1 MMSNI
6 RLRSAIA
13 GVLGVFAV
21 AAQAAPTSGLE
32 EVVVTAQRRSEA
44 IQDVP
49 IAVTALTDA
58 QLERL
63 NVQETLDLV
72 KLIPNT
78 FGSNNTG
85 LGTANVYS
93 IRGLNNTESIA
104 TFDPPVGTYV
114 DDVFIAR
121 QNANN
126 FAFFDVE
133 RVEVLRGPQGTL
145 FGRNTTGGAVNVI
158 LKKPQPE
165 YGGFAEAGVGQFN
178 ERMFRLSA
186 DVPLSD
192 TFLTKISG
200 YAIRDDGY
208 VWNTVTGEKL
218 NSNDNKGARLAA
230 RWIPTD
236 SFTWDMAVDY
246 VDQDYM
252 NILNGDANE
261 LNKTLPANQQIS
273 GHDGRISTT
282 GMRTD
287 TPATRGVFVN
297 DKQNYPL
304 GNEVKSYSIT
314 SNIGWESGIGT
325 FNFITGWRSMEQ
337 KFALDFFGIPPK
349 TPVPVSGQFTIV
361 NDGNHDQFTQ
371 EIKLTGDAFGER
383 LRYVAGVYYFNEDN
397 KTDLGQLF
405 AINGTFGCV
414 PPTGSTVCHL
424 PLFGGLT
431 VFPSAGNGI
440 TIFDSNYYDRTMK
453 NTAEA
458 WAGYVQGDFDIVD
471 SLTLTVG
478 GRYTDEKKTIAY
490 KANDNVNA
498 PPVNQW
504 DTADIKAAG
513 IPVEQST
520 GQFTPRV
527 ALKWDVND
535 ELNFFVSATNGF
547 KSGGWNA
554 RNVNVSEVQPFKPE
568 KVWSYELGMRS
579 DWFDNTLR
587 ANLTGFWS
595 DVTDFQLPSAFVNA
609 TGGIAFI
616 TQNFADLEVKGAELE
631 LTWAPIDGLNLFL
644 NAGVQDGEYKSLDP
658 SITTQQQNCQAA
670 LAAGNA
676 ANVTRYCNK
685 GIVDPNGKIA
695 DPVRL
700 PDYTVVVGGSYTIPL
715 GGSGLELTPSA
726 FVQDVG
732 SYNVG
737 TSGESIGLSDGYTQW
752 SAGISL
758 GHPKDGWSVSANCD
772 NCSNE
777 YIIASVLAGTQYYNN
792 PRTWSLRFKYDW

>member
-1 MMSNI
+1 MSNNA
-6 RLRSAIA
+6 LRSAIA
-13 GVLGVFAV
+13 AVLGVFAA

-49 IAVTALTDA
+49 IAVTALSDT

-63 NVQETLDLV
+63 NVQQTLDLV
-72 KLIPNT
+72 KLIPNA

-165 YGGFAEAGVGQFN
+165 FGGFAEVGFGQFN
-178 ERMFRLSA
+178 ERMIRASA
-186 DVPLSD
+186 DLPVSD
-192 TFLTKISG
+192 HFLTKVSG
-200 YAIRDDGY
+200 YSVKDDGY
-208 VWNTVTGEKL
+208 VWNTFTGEKL
-218 NSNDNKGARLAA
+218 NSDDNKGARVAV

-236 SFTWDMAVDY
+236 SFTWDVAADY
-246 VDQDYM
+246 VDQNYM
-252 NILNGDANE
+252 NILNQEVAGD
-261 LNKTLPANQQIS
+261 
-273 GHDGRISTT
+273 GYGGRVSTT

-287 TPATRGVFVN
+287 TPATRGIFVN

-304 GNEVKSYSIT
+304 GNEVWSTSIT
-314 SNIGWESGIGT
+314 SNIGWQTGIGT

-337 KFALDFFGIPPK
+337 QFALDFFGIPPK
-349 TPVPVSGQFTIV
+349 TPVPTTGQFTIV
-361 NDGNHDQFTQ
+361 NDGHHDQFTQ
-371 EIKLTGDAFGER
+371 EIKLNGDALDNR
-383 LRYVAGVYYFNEDN
+383 LRYVAGVYYFDEKN

-405 AINGTFGCV
+405 AINGTALNIPGV
-414 PPTGSTVCHL
+414 T
-424 PLFGGLT
+424 T
-431 VFPSAGNGI
+431 VFPTINAPTGI
-440 TIFDSNYYDRTMK
+440 TIFNSNYYDRTMR
-453 NTAEA
+453 NTAKA
-458 WAGYVQGDFDIVD
+458 WAGYVQADFDIVD
-471 SLTLTVG
+471 SLTLTLG

-490 KANDNVNA
+490 TANDNPRA
-498 PPVNQW
+498 PAVNQW
-504 DTADIKAAG
+504 NTDDIKAAG

-527 ALKWDVND
+527 ALKWNVNSD
-535 ELNFFVSATNGF
+535 LNFYASATNGF

-579 DWFDNTLR
+579 VWFDNRLR
-587 ANLTGFWS
+587 ANLTAFWS

-609 TGGIAFI
+609 SGGIAFI

-631 LTWAPIDGLNLFL
+631 LTWVPVDGLNLFL
-644 NAGVQDGEYKSLDP
+644 NAGVQDGKYQNVDP
-658 SITTQQQNCQAA
+658 SIKSQQAACQAA
-670 LAAGNA
+670 IEAGNA
-676 ANVTRYCNK
+676 AGISANCAK
-685 GIVDPNGKIA
+685 GIVGPDGKIA

-700 PDYTVVVGGSYTIPL
+700 PDYTLTAGFSYTMPL
-715 GGSGLELTPSA
+715 GAGLELTPSA
-726 FVQDVG
+726 YVQDVG
-732 SYNVG
+732 RYVVG
-737 TSGESIGLSDGYTQW
+737 TANEAIGISDGYTQV

-758 GHPKDGWSVSANCD
+758 GNPQDGWALSANCD

-792 PRTWSLRFKYDW
+792 PRTWSVRFKYNW

>member
-1 MMSNI
+1 MLSNNAM
-6 RLRSAIA
+6 RSAIA
-13 GVLGVFAV
+13 AVLGAFAA

-32 EVVVTAQRRSEA
+32 EIVVTAQRRSEA

-49 IAVTALTDA
+49 IAVTALSDT
-58 QLERL
+58 QLTRL
-63 NVQETLDLV
+63 NVTETLDLM
-72 KLIPNT
+72 KLIPNS

-126 FAFFDVE
+126 FAFFDVD

-158 LKKPQPE
+158 LKKPQPDF
-165 YGGFAEAGVGQFN
+165 GGFAEVGVGQFN
-178 ERMFRLSA
+178 ERMIRASA
-186 DVPLSD
+186 DLPVNEH
-192 TFLTKISG
+192 FLTKVSG
-200 YAIRDDGY
+200 YSVQDDGY
-208 VWNTVTGEKL
+208 VWNTFTGEKL
-218 NSNDNKGARLAA
+218 NSNDNKGARVAV

-236 SFTWDMAVDY
+236 TFTWDVAADY
-246 VDQDYM
+246 VDQNYM
-252 NILNGDANE
+252 NILNNEVAGD
-261 LNKTLPANQQIS
+261 
-273 GHDGRISTT
+273 GHDGRVSTT

-287 TPATRGVFVN
+287 TPATRGIFVN
-297 DKQNYPL
+297 GKQNYPL
-304 GNEVKSYSIT
+304 GNEVWSTSIT
-314 SNIGWESGIGT
+314 SNIGWQTGIGT
-325 FNFITGWRSMEQ
+325 LNFITGWRSMEQ
-337 KFALDFFGIPPK
+337 QFALDFFGIPPK

-361 NDGNHDQFTQ
+361 NDGHHDQFTQ
-371 EIKLTGDAFGER
+371 EIKLNGDAFDNR
-383 LRYVAGVYYFNEDN
+383 LRYVAGVYYFDEKN

-414 PPTGSTVCHL
+414 PAPGSTVCHL

-440 TIFDSNYYDRTMK
+440 TIFNSNYYDRTMR
-453 NTAEA
+453 NTAKA
-458 WAGYVQGDFDIVD
+458 WAGYVQADFDIVD
-471 SLTLTVG
+471 SLTLTLG

-490 KANDNVNA
+490 TANDNVNA
-498 PPVNQW
+498 PAANQW

-513 IPVEQST
+513 IPVDQSYSK
-520 GQFTPRV
+520 FTPRV
-527 ALKWDVND
+527 ALKWDVD
-535 ELNFFVSATNGF
+535 KDLNFYASATNGF

-579 DWFDNTLR
+579 EWFDNRLR
-587 ANLTGFWS
+587 VNLTGFWS

-631 LTWAPIDGLNLFL
+631 LTWVPVDGLNLFV
-644 NAGVQDGEYKSLDP
+644 NAGVQNGKYQNLDP
-658 SITTQQQNCQAA
+658 SIVAQQQKCQAA
-670 LAAGNA
+670 LAAGSA
-676 ANVTRYCNK
+676 ANVAQYCAK

-700 PDYTVVVGGSYTIPL
+700 PDYTVTAGGSYAIPL
-715 GGSGLELTPSA
+715 RGGLELTPSA
-726 FVQDVG
+726 YVQDVG
-732 SYNVG
+732 KYNVG
-737 TSGESIGLSDGYTQW
+737 TAGEAIGLSDGYTQW
-752 SAGISL
+752 SAGVSL
-758 GHPKDGWSVSANCD
+758 GNPKDGWALSANCD

-792 PRTWSLRFKYDW
+792 PRTWSVRFKYNW

>member
-1 MMSNI
+1 MLSNNA
-6 RLRSAIA
+6 LRSAIA
-13 GVLGVFAV
+13 AVLGVFAA

-49 IAVTALTDA
+49 IAVTALSNT

-63 NVQETLDLV
+63 NVTNTLDLI
-72 KLIPNT
+72 KLIPNS

-165 YGGFAEAGVGQFN
+165 YGGFAEVGFGQFN
-178 ERMFRLSA
+178 ERMIRASA
-186 DVPLSD
+186 DLPVSD
-192 TFLTKISG
+192 HFLTKVSG
-200 YAIRDDGY
+200 YSIKDDGY

-218 NSNDNKGARLAA
+218 NSNDNKGARVAV

-236 SFTWDMAVDY
+236 SFTWDVAADY
-246 VDQDYM
+246 VDQNYM
-252 NILNGDANE
+252 NILNADANE
-261 LNKTLPANQQIS
+261 LNKTLPLNQRIS

-287 TPATRGVFVN
+287 TPATRGIFVN

-304 GNEVKSYSIT
+304 GNEVWSTSIT
-314 SNIGWESGIGT
+314 SNIGWQTGIGT
-325 FNFITGWRSMEQ
+325 INFITGWRSMQ
-337 KFALDFFGIPPK
+337 QQFALDFFGIPPK
-349 TPVPVSGQFTIV
+349 TPVPTTGQFTIV

-371 EIKLTGDAFGER
+371 EIKLNGDAMDKR
-383 LRYVAGVYYFNEDN
+383 LRYVAGVYYFDEKN

-431 VFPSAGNGI
+431 VFPAAGNGV
-440 TIFDSNYYDRTMK
+440 TIFNSNYYDRTMR
-453 NTAEA
+453 NTAKA
-458 WAGYVQGDFDIVD
+458 WAGYVQADFDIVD
-471 SLTLTVG
+471 SLTLTLG

-490 KANDNVNA
+490 SPNDNVNA
-498 PPVNQW
+498 PPANQW
-504 DTADIKAAG
+504 STADLKEAG
-513 IPVEQST
+513 IPTEQST

-527 ALKWDVND
+527 ALKWDVNSD
-535 ELNFFVSATNGF
+535 LNFYASATNGF

-554 RNVNVSEVQPFKPE
+554 RNVNISEVQPFKPE

-579 DWFDNTLR
+579 EWFDHRLR

-595 DVTDFQLPSAFVNA
+595 DVTDFQLPSAFVRPD
-609 TGGIAFI
+609 GSGIAFI

-631 LTWAPIDGLNLFL
+631 LTWVPVAGLNLFL
-644 NAGVQDGEYKSLDP
+644 TAGVPDGKYQNVDP
-658 SITTQQQNCQAA
+658 SIKAQQAACQAA
-670 LAAGNA
+670 IEAGNA
-676 ANVTRYCNK
+676 AGISANCAK
-685 GIVDPNGKIA
+685 GIVGPDGKIA

-700 PDYTVVVGGSYTIPL
+700 PDYTLTAGFSYAMPL
-715 GGSGLELTPSA
+715 GAGLELTPSA
-726 FVQDVG
+726 YVQDVG
-732 SYNVG
+732 RYVVG
-737 TSGESIGLSDGYTQW
+737 TANEAIGISDGYTQV

-758 GHPKDGWSVSANCD
+758 GNPKDGWALSANCD

-792 PRTWSLRFKYDW
+792 PRTWSVRFKYNW

>member
-1 MMSNI
+1 MLSNNA
-6 RLRSAIA
+6 LRSAIA
-13 GVLGVFAV
+13 GVLGALAV

-32 EVVVTAQRRSEA
+32 EVVVTAQRRNEA

-49 IAVTALTDA
+49 IAVTALTDT

-63 NVQETLDLV
+63 NVTETLDLV

-165 YGGFAEAGVGQFN
+165 FGGFAEVGIGQFS
-178 ERMFRLSA
+178 ERMIRMSV
-186 DVPLSD
+186 DMPVNEK
-192 TFLTKISG
+192 FLTKLSG
-200 YAIRDDGY
+200 YSIKDDGY
-208 VWNTVTGEKL
+208 VWNTATGEKL
-218 NSNDNKGARLAA
+218 NSNDNKGARFAV
-230 RWIPTD
+230 RWLPTD
-236 SFTWDMAVDY
+236 SLTWDVAADY

-252 NILNGDANE
+252 NILNNDLEGDGQN
-261 LNKTLPANQQIS
+261 
-273 GHDGRISTT
+273 GRVSTT

-297 DKQNYPL
+297 QKQNYPL
-304 GNEVKSYSIT
+304 GNEVEGYSIT
-314 SNIGWESGIGT
+314 SNLGWETGIGT

-337 KFALDFFGIPPK
+337 KFALDFFGMPGFSQ
-349 TPVPVSGQFTIV
+349 PVAPTGAFTIV

-371 EIKLTGDAFGER
+371 EIKLNGALMGER
-383 LRYVAGVYYFNEDN
+383 LRYVAGVYYFDEQN

-405 AINGTFGCV
+405 AVNGTSLFCG
-414 PPTGSTVCHL
+414 PPGSVCQI
-424 PLFGGLT
+424 PGVTT
-431 VFPSAGNGI
+431 VFPSVGNGI
-440 TIFDSNYYDRTMK
+440 TIFNSLYYDRIME

-458 WAGYVQGDFDIVD
+458 WAGYVQADFDILD
-471 SLTLTVG
+471 SLTLTIG

-490 KANDNVNA
+490 KANDNPNA
-498 PPVNQW
+498 PAANQW
-504 DTADIKAAG
+504 NTADIKAAG

-527 ALKWDVND
+527 ALKWDLND
-535 ELNFFVSATNGF
+535 DMNFYASATNGF

-554 RNVNVSEVQPFKPE
+554 RNVNVREVQPFDPE
-568 KVWSYELGMRS
+568 EVWSYELGMRS
-579 DWFDNTLR
+579 EWFDNRLR
-587 ANLTGFWS
+587 LNLTGFYS
-595 DVTDFQLPSAFVNA
+595 DVTDFQLPSAFVNDV
-609 TGGIAFI
+609 GGIVFI
-616 TQNFADLEVKGAELE
+616 TQNFADLEVKGAEAE
-631 LTWAPIDGLNLFL
+631 ITWAPIDGLNLFL
-644 NAGVQDGEYKSLDP
+644 NAGMQDGEYKNLDS
-658 SITTQQQNCQAA
+658 SITAQQQACQAA

-676 ANVTRYCNK
+676 AGVTANCAK

-700 PDYTVVVGGSYTIPL
+700 PDYTLTVGGSYTI
-715 GGSGLELTPSA
+715 GFGSGLELTPSA
-726 FVQDVG
+726 YLQDVG
-732 SYNVG
+732 NYNVG
-737 TSGESIGLSDGYTQW
+737 TAGEPIGLSEGYTQW
-752 SAGISL
+752 SAGVSL
-758 GHPKDGWSVSANCD
+758 GNPDTGWSLSANCD
-772 NCSNE
+772 NCGNE